1 MGLVQSA
8 IGAITTQRPTREDFE
23 KRLASDRDFLQSY
36 IQYLESPFSQ
46 ITAKPTTS
54 VIKTAGIQPVM
65 SVSAHVPS
73 EYYIEE
79 FNSPDDRA
87 RRIAALKA
95 QIATF

>member
-1 MGLVQSA
+1 M
-8 IGAITTQRPTREDFE
+8 
-23 KRLASDRDFLQSY
+23 
-36 IQYLESPFSQ
+36 SQ
-46 ITAKPTTS
+46 IATKPMLNPMS
-54 VIKTAGIQPVM
+54 AAGIQPVM